1 MSIANTYLAKGAA
14 GVVASTTIAYGP
26 EDDNANADLICQFFI
41 EQLLRGASLGRAM
54 LEARPYDEK
63 TLAQFVL
70 LGDPSLHPFVDAAT
84 PKTPTSPAAKAAA
97 HAARQQRR
105 VRLMKI
111 GERLSRETAYTVPAK
126 PSRKSTATM
135 TSKALAGV
143 RRRFSHVRTFRVHE
157 PPDARRVSGKALKTM
172 PKADQVFVATKRRT
186 TPASGPTTP
195 PRIDGL
201 LAYRVNGQLVVRTVV
216 SR

>member
-1 MSIANTYLAKGAA
+1 
-14 GVVASTTIAYGP
+14 
-26 EDDNANADLICQFFI
+26 
-41 EQLLRGASLGRAM
+41 LRGASLGRAM
-54 LEARPYDEK
+54 LEARLAYVREQSVVDPYDEK

-70 LGDPSLHPFVDAAT
+70 LGDPSLHPFLDGAA
-84 PKTPTSPAAKAAA
+84 PKTPTTAAAKAAV

-105 VRLMKI
+105 VRLMKA

-126 PSRKSTATM
+126 SPRKSTATLA
-135 TSKALAGV
+135 SKAWAGV
-143 RRRFSHVRTFRVHE
+143 RKRFSHVRMFRVYE

-172 PKADQVFVATKRRT
+172 PKAEQVFVATRRRK
-186 TPASGPTTP
+186 TPATGPTTP

-201 LAYRVNGQLVVRTVV
+201 LAYRVDGQLVVRTVV